1 MIQASTLEKLRD
13 TNSSAARFKKGD
25 FCEVRRVFRD
35 DSQKMRNKIGWEGRV
50 IGFREY
56 RGGGPGNRYYV
67 EFQDGEILGFEGRL
81 LRKIL

>member
-13 TNSSAARFKKGD
+13 TNSSTARFKKGD
-25 FCEVRRVFRD
+25 FCRVRRTFAD
-35 DSQKMRNKIGWEGRV
+35 DSQKMKSKIGWEGRV

-56 RGGGPGNRYYV
+56 KGNSPGNRYYV